1 MYCPSHCQDKLITFV
16 IVRWNQQ
23 LNMCSVISEVGYC
36 AHCCSL
42 LSIGFLVALDLKWTK
57 TGATMPFTDSQTVVH
72 AVNFN
77 YVNTFLS
84 VFTGFVCIEVLHWIL

>member
-42 LSIGFLVALDLKWTK
+42 LVALDLKQTK
-57 TGATMPFTDSQTVVH
+57 TGTTMPFTDSQTVVH